1 MFHDIKL
8 TKHKKKTVMQKMK
21 DKKAKRY
28 VENKEQNDRSP
39 SLSVIPLYVNR
50 LNCLMEDDWQNE

>member
-1 MFHDIKL
+1 
-8 TKHKKKTVMQKMK
+8 MQKMK